1 MACGETVERMPEA
14 YRNLLREVKVQL
26 ANDMEPGKV
35 LLRMSP
41 SLVFSTD
48 DEEIIEAEN
57 TRMNKNKRLLEIL
70 MRKPAKAYESFKEA
84 LRADQPHLAG
94 LIDNAEISN
103 KAFQK
108 AKDELERKKGFQEA
122 GSQSENEDAKSQAR
136 GQPARD
142 KEVRK
147 QASRIEQSSETS
159 QATTQPASGII
170 DTQLSCSSSDKP
182 KTVLQENE
190 DAKSQRRGQ
199 PAREKVVPDVVQ
211 SSICSIL

>member
-1 MACGETVERMPEA
+1 MGNSAESNTLDGTKDEAIYSKETAEQADEEEMKDTFDSDAEDEQQKKIMACGETVERMPEA

-122 GSQSENEDAKSQAR
+122 GSQSEICRLRACLRENQAEP
-136 GQPARD
+136 GRD
-142 KEVRK
+142 DKL
-147 QASRIEQSSETS
+147 QITDLAQSWHK
-159 QATTQPASGII
+159 
-170 DTQLSCSSSDKP
+170 C
-182 KTVLQENE
+182 
-190 DAKSQRRGQ
+190 
-199 PAREKVVPDVVQ
+199 
-211 SSICSIL
+211 